1 MGRRPAPRSRWVT
14 AEQYAPASRKVT
26 FSTGRLGSPGKWLGF
41 RPRTALN
48 SPWVTSYFPIQKSRV
63 IVTGNLIRMNVPA
76 FMRTMLVKGTSSDR
90 ARSGDDSTGLLEPTE
105 DRLSQP
111 N

>member
-1 MGRRPAPRSRWVT
+1 MGRRPASRSRWVT

-26 FSTGRLGSPGKWLGF
+26 FSTGRLESPVKWLGF

-63 IVTGNLIRMNVPA
+63 IVTGYLIRMNVPA
-76 FMRTMLVKGTSSDR
+76 LIRTMLVKGTGC
-90 ARSGDDSTGLLEPTE
+90 AVVGTGEE
-105 DRLSQP
+105 SAG
-111 N
+111 

>member
-14 AEQYAPASRKVT
+14 AEQYALASRKVT
-26 FSTGRLGSPGKWLGF
+26 FSTGRWESPVKWLGF

-63 IVTGNLIRMNVPA
+63 IVTGYLIRMKVPA
-76 FMRTMLVKGTSSDR
+76 LINTMLVNEINSVFVETS
-90 ARSGDDSTGLLEPTE
+90 DDSGFVFKGL
-105 DRLSQP
+105 
-111 N
+111 

>member
-26 FSTGRLGSPGKWLGF
+26 FSTGRLESPVKWLGF
-41 RPRTALN
+41 RPRTAVN

-76 FMRTMLVKGTSSDR
+76 FIKTTLVNGTSSVF
-90 ARSGDDSTGLLEPTE
+90 AGTGDDWTCLFEGPE